1 MPQSLEPNDKEY
13 YYSGT
18 CRMGLLEMGNGGV
31 WGTECFGLFTRI
43 EMNL

>member
-18 CRMGLLEMGNGGV
+18 CRMGNGGV